1 MSSTLVVATLL
12 LLLLSLLLSLNGQVR
27 GPTALFRA
35 SP

>member
-1 MSSTLVVATLL
+1 MSSTLMVATLV